1 MDLVIFWNHVGKEH
15 GELEY
20 ADDIRKNP
28 PEIVQKSLEL
38 KEKRCIN
45 NGQFGRFIRHDEST
59 LIELPTLHSKKK
71 YIIIYCIDRG
81 LQFSLNFKS
90 HYPWWLIDIVDI
102 QEIRPN
108 VFCVND
114 LFIDISVN
122 PDGSYHVYD
131 MDEFENT
138 LSLGVMTQDQISR
151 SLKSFHSILTE
162 LNSKEFPNKILKDI
176 HQKYM

>member
-1 MDLVIFWNHVGKEH
+1 M
-15 GELEY
+15 
-20 ADDIRKNP
+20 
-28 PEIVQKSLEL
+28 
-38 KEKRCIN
+38 
-45 NGQFGRFIRHDEST
+45 
-59 LIELPTLHSKKK
+59 
-71 YIIIYCIDRG
+71 
-81 LQFSLNFKS
+81 
-90 HYPWWLIDIVDI
+90 
-102 QEIRPN
+102 
-108 VFCVND
+108 FCVND

-131 MDEFENT
+131 MDEFENA